1 MFLPA
6 ALNGGNFNARNL
18 MSEFRLPLSGNVNQ
32 TINPWT
38 WMFSS
43 VGSQFGLINVN
54 MGQSSDPVLE
64 ARIIDQVGTYGKQ
77 IGQLGDAIRVLLD
90 QFALKYPELEL
101 EKQDAV
107 KDVRRQLDHIDSLK
121 QKRKAELPPISTG
134 Q

>member
-1 MFLPA
+1 MA
-6 ALNGGNFNARNL
+6 
-18 MSEFRLPLSGNVNQ
+18 EFRLPLSGNVNQ

-54 MGQSSDPVLE
+54 LGQSSDPELE
-64 ARIIDQVGTYGKQ
+64 AQILDQVGTYGKQ

-90 QFALKYPELEL
+90 QLASDYPEL

-107 KDVRRQLDHIDSLK
+107 KDVRVQLDEIDRL
-121 QKRKAELPPISTG
+121 KRKRRDAKPT
-134 Q
+134 